1 MSLLAPLGLIGL
13 ISLGVL
19 ILIYLLKPNY
29 QKKIISS
36 TFVWKLSLKYR
47 KKKLPINYLRDILI
61 LICQILIFTSSAMIL
76 AKPVIKS
83 DSAKLRAEKIIIIDA
98 SVSMRTTI
106 DGKSRFQRAVEKTID
121 LSLDS
126 FSDDGVVS
134 VIVATDEPYYIVQ
147 RADSS
152 AKRTVLDDLNA
163 IADSNEKCSYTK
175 ADMEKAMAL
184 AENVLLENQEAG
196 VLLVTGTEYIETG
209 IVDVI
214 DVCDVNG
221 EWNAAI
227 LDCQAEYVDGFYN
240 FNVDVA
246 CYNKNDR
253 ITLYLDVYDVN
264 GTTDT
269 FKYQQTVYC
278 SGDKTVNVVFKS
290 GESDAGAD
298 IPILSFSSAN
308 VYVKEKDC
316 YDLDNT
322 FAVYGGKKEKIRI
335 QYVSS
340 KTTVFMNGI
349 LMTLREEL
357 RSKWDIELVKA
368 EINEGSSE
376 EDVESVA
383 YTGFDLYVFENLA
396 PEMMPNDG
404 LVLLVNPLQNIAEIG
419 YEYLGYAY
427 QETLELGYP
436 HAVNKGIEQTSIGKA
451 ILNIVNIS
459 NVPSGFDVVLQFSSK
474 DPAVMVKNT
483 STEKIAII
491 NMGFAYTDISALVEF
506 PIVIYNIFDYFIPST
521 ISGYS
526 FNIGD
531 TVSLRSRGDTLS
543 LVSPSETIVFNSFPA
558 TYKIKMPGKY
568 TLEQVPFA
576 RADEDKIIENFFV
589 RVDREESNIF
599 RRVDELINPYIVKK
613 PEPIDLDLLIYFIAV
628 VVGLLFVEWIL
639 KSKES

>member
-29 QKKIISS
+29 QRKLISS

-61 LICQILIFTSSAMIL
+61 LICQILIFTACAMIL
-76 AKPVIKS
+76 ARPVITS

-98 SVSMRTTI
+98 SVSMRTM
-106 DGKSRFQRAVEKTID
+106 DGDKSRFQRAVDKTID
-121 LSLDS
+121 LALSSL
-126 FSDDGVVS
+126 SDDGVVS
-134 VIVATDEPYYIVQ
+134 VIVATDNPYFVVQ

-152 AKRTVLDDLNA
+152 AKRTVLEDLNA
-163 IADSNEKCSYTK
+163 ISESNEKCSYTK
-175 ADMEKAMAL
+175 ANMEKAMAL

-196 VLLVTGTEYIETG
+196 VLLVTGTEYIDTG
-209 IVDVI
+209 IVEVI
-214 DVCDVNG
+214 DVSNVNS

-227 LDCQAEYVDGFYN
+227 LDCQAELIDGFYN

-253 ITLYLDVYDVN
+253 IVVYLDVYDVN

-278 SGDKTVNVVFKS
+278 SGDKTVPITFKS
-290 GESDAGAD
+290 GERDAGAGV
-298 IPILSFSSAN
+298 PILSFSSAN
-308 VYVKEKDC
+308 VYIKEKDN

-322 FAVYGGKKEKIRI
+322 FAVYGGRKEKIRI

-340 KTTVFMNGI
+340 KTSVFLNSI
-349 LMTLREEL
+349 LMSLREEL
-357 RSKWDIELVKA
+357 RHKWDIELVKA
-368 EINEGSSE
+368 QYNESSSE
-376 EDVESVA
+376 EDIDKIA
-383 YTGFDLYVFENLA
+383 LTGFDLYVFENVT

-404 LVLLVNPLQNIAEIG
+404 LVLLVNPGYSIAEIG
-419 YEYLGYAY
+419 YEYMGYTY
-427 QETLELGYP
+427 QETLEVGFP
-436 HAVNKGIEQTSIGKA
+436 HPVNKGIDQSSIEKA
-451 ILNIVNIS
+451 IINVGNIS
-459 NVPSGFDVVLQFSSK
+459 NVPAGFDVVLQYSSK

-491 NMGFAYTDISALVEF
+491 NLGFAYTDISALVEF

-531 TVSLRSRGDTLS
+531 TVSLRSRGETLS
-543 LVSPSETIVFNSFPA
+543 LMTPREKIVYNTFPA
-558 TYKIKMPGKY
+558 QYTIDIPGKF

-576 RADEDKIIENFFV
+576 RAEEDKIIENFFV
-589 RVDREESNIF
+589 RVDKEESNIF
-599 RRVDELINPYIVKK
+599 RRVDELVNPYVAKK
-613 PEPIDLDLLIYFIAV
+613 PEPIDLDLLIYFISVA
-628 VVGLLFVEWIL
+628 VGLLFVEWIL